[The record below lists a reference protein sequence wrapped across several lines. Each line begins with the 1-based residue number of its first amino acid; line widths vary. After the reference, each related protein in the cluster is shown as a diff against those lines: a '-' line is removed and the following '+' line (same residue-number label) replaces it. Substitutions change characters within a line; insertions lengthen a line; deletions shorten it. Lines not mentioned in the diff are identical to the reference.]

1 MVCSAAGMF
10 LQTLPLEDM
19 QRGCHC
25 CGVCCNAV
33 KVFVTEWVKI
43 RECPVNSF
51 HMNGVS
57 SCDPFLSNTVEAYWL
72 CFILVCLHFFN
83 EISIEKWISTFISF
97 RMVSLD
103 ASYLECQDRA
113 RVCSSVKQVNCIQD
127 TPYFQPWSWYWL
139 MWLRHL
145 IVLLV
150 SCRWFVGSAFK
161 YATVSLYR
169 VIFIMSP
176 FLVRFEADMVANI
189 KIGLLGCDSV

>member
-1 MVCSAAGMF
+1 
-10 LQTLPLEDM
+10 M
-19 QRGCHC
+19 QKGCHC

-33 KVFVTEWVKI
+33 KVLTEWVKI
-43 RECPVNSF
+43 CECPVNSF
-51 HMNGVS
+51 HMNRVS
-57 SCDPFLSNTVEAYWL
+57 SSDPFISNTVEAYWFY
-72 CFILVCLHFFN
+72 FILMCLHWYIN
-83 EISIEKWISTFISF
+83 EISIEKWISTFIGF

-103 ASYLECQDRA
+103 ASHLECQDRA
-113 RVCSSVKQVNCIQD
+113 RVCSLVKQVSCIQD
-127 TPYFQPWSWYWL
+127 APCFQSWSWYWL

-176 FLVRFEADMVANI
+176 FLVRFEAVMVANI
-189 KIGLLGCDSV
+189 KFGLLGCDTIQSCR